1 MNAISEQPRALGG
14 GVSRHGSSTSGAIMR
29 IRLLAA
35 SLIALPLF
43 AAACATDEEGPSPY
57 DDDAP
62 VQPGNINEGAPSN
75 SSLPDDNKADA
86 NYPAKFEVADQSP
99 VKSQGSRGVCSIFA
113 ATAAIENV
121 YIKAGMP
128 VAQADFSEQ
137 YLQWAAKNLPGGSF
151 QWTDGS
157 TSEVNLRV
165 TAQNGTVKETVW
177 PYESFPW
184 TEANDAACTGDNKP
198 TKCFT
203 NGEPPAAAAMAE
215 KFKIPSTRYINT
227 NSIKAH
233 ITAKKVG
240 VNCGM
245 DFYYQA
251 WNHRKSV
258 LPVNSEYWQKGYVTY
273 PNAEDRVES
282 QKMRAGHAI
291 HIIGWD
297 DNLEVQMRDKDGN
310 LLKNA
315 DGTPKMEKGFWL
327 FKNSWGTAGF
337 GINHATG
344 PGYGWLSYKYIAEEG
359 SCVAAEIPTLGG
371 GGGGGGGTGTPRTY
385 SSMTAAMI
393 PDNAPAG
400 VSSNINVTDT
410 GTVSGDV
417 KITVDIS
424 HTYSGDLAVTLVKG
438 SVSKVLSANV
448 GGSADD
454 IKKTFT
460 VSGLDGVALNGA
472 WTLKIVDNAAQDTGT
487 LNSWKID
494 LTSR

>member
-1 MNAISEQPRALGG
+1 
-14 GVSRHGSSTSGAIMR
+14 MR
-29 IRLLAA
+29 IRSSSAVFAA
-35 SLIALPLF
+35 SLVALPLF
-43 AAACATDEEGPSPY
+43 AACATEDEGPTPY

-62 VQPGNINEGAPSN
+62 VQPGNINEGAPPN

-86 NYPAKFEVADQSP
+86 NYPAKFQVGDQSP

-128 VAQADFSEQ
+128 VAEADFSEQ
-137 YLQWAAKNLPGGSF
+137 YLQWGAKNLPGGSF

-165 TAQNGTVKETVW
+165 TAQNGTVKEAVW

-184 TEANDAACTGDNKP
+184 SAANDPACGAETGKP

-203 NGEPPAAAAMAE
+203 NGEPPTAAASAE

-227 NSIKAH
+227 NSLKAH

-258 LPVNSEYWQKGYVTY
+258 LPINDSYWRQGYVTY
-273 PNAEDRVES
+273 PNADDKTES
-282 QKMRAGHAI
+282 KKMRAGHAI

-315 DGTPKMEKGFWL
+315 DGSPKMEKGFWL

-337 GINHATG
+337 GIDNPTG
-344 PGYGWLSYKYIAEEG
+344 PGYGWLSYKYVSEEA

-371 GGGGGGGTGTPRTY
+371 GGGGGGGGGTPRTY
-385 SSMTAAMI
+385 SSTSASSI
-393 PDNAPAG
+393 PDNTPAG
-400 VSSNINVTDT
+400 ISNNINVTDT

-417 KITVDIS
+417 KITVDIT
-424 HTYSGDLAVTLVKG
+424 HTYAGDLKVSLVKG
-438 SVSKVLSANV
+438 NVEKVLSANV

-460 VSGLDGVALNGA
+460 VTGLNGTALNGA
-472 WTLKIVDNAAQDTGT
+472 WTLKVVDSASLDVGT
-487 LNSWKID
+487 LNSWKIE
-494 LTSR
+494 LTSN